1 MTDSTGAA
9 HPAAEPDEPDGYRGP
24 ARVTV
29 GAHPAVTV
37 DVELAGNLEP
47 ISGRFV
53 WRGRV
58 RELTRALGDEAVTA
72 GTDLTIETPAGSAVA
87 RVSGLDLW
95 GSHMVD
101 GVTRPPFPVL
111 EDTEGLL

>member
-1 MTDSTGAA
+1 MTDFTDSDHG
-9 HPAAEPDEPDGYRGP
+9 HDEPDGYRGP
-24 ARVTV
+24 AHVTV
-29 GAHPAVTV
+29 GRHAPVIV
-37 DVELAGNLEP
+37 DVELSGNFEP

-58 RELTRALGDEAVTA
+58 RELSRAVGGDVAPA
-72 GTDLTIETPAGSAVA
+72 GTDLTITTPDGSGTA

-101 GVTRPPFPVL
+101 GLTRPPFPFM